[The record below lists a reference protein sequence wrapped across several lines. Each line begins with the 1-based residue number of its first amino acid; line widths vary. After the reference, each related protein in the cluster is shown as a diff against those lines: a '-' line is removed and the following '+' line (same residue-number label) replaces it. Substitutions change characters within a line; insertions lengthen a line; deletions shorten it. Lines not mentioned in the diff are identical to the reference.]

1 MGKDITSIFD
11 SNEEEIKTDYFSIRE
26 NVLHFD
32 QITIQLSN
40 IARIYTGKAKLNIPM
55 PIVIV
60 LIVSLIVLK
69 FQPLIGVIGAGL
81 SGFYLY
87 TIFQKYNNNK
97 QFLVFN
103 LNSGHY
109 YSIYFS
115 DKIFMERVR
124 LALEE
129 AFNNNTTAAINIAEQ
144 KIVYGDSHAVYG
156 DFANINSGIQKENDI
171 NSHNSNSFN
180 ANDNSTSTTIGDI
193 KDSTI
198 SSSTFGN
205 QNQQVTKN
213 YETFDWALTRK
224 ELQSVISQIKIDSPV
239 KEASE
244 KALIAAEKEDKT
256 EFDAVLK
263 ENKSIFMSELFMN
276 TASGVLAQLVSA
288 VLGIV

>member
-1 MGKDITSIFD
+1 M
-11 SNEEEIKTDYFSIRE
+11 
-26 NVLHFD
+26 
-32 QITIQLSN
+32 
-40 IARIYTGKAKLNIPM
+40 
-55 PIVIV
+55 
-60 LIVSLIVLK
+60 
-69 FQPLIGVIGAGL
+69 
-81 SGFYLY
+81 
-87 TIFQKYNNNK
+87 
-97 QFLVFN
+97 
-103 LNSGHY
+103 
-109 YSIYFS
+109 
-115 DKIFMERVR
+115 
-124 LALEE
+124 ALEE

>member
-213 YETFDWALTRK
+213 NETFDWALTRK

>member
-109 YSIYFS
+109 YS
-115 DKIFMERVR
+115 
-124 LALEE
+124 
-129 AFNNNTTAAINIAEQ
+129 
-144 KIVYGDSHAVYG
+144 
-156 DFANINSGIQKENDI
+156 
-171 NSHNSNSFN
+171 
-180 ANDNSTSTTIGDI
+180 
-193 KDSTI
+193 
-198 SSSTFGN
+198 
-205 QNQQVTKN
+205 
-213 YETFDWALTRK
+213 
-224 ELQSVISQIKIDSPV
+224 
-239 KEASE
+239 
-244 KALIAAEKEDKT
+244 
-256 EFDAVLK
+256 
-263 ENKSIFMSELFMN
+263 
-276 TASGVLAQLVSA
+276 
-288 VLGIV
+288 

>member
-156 DFANINSGIQKENDI
+156 DFANINSGIQKETDI

-213 YETFDWALTRK
+213 NETFDWALTRK